1 MDNPITI
8 ARKRLRELD
17 LPIHEVT
24 VADVYDP
31 HYRREFSEEYCNG
44 NMEVAIDELYCIIH
58 GAHSVN
64 YWYK

>member
-1 MDNPITI
+1 MNPITI

-31 HYRREFSEEYCNG
+31 HFRQEFAEKYCNG
-44 NMEVAIDELYCIIH
+44 NREEAHDELYCIIR